1 MDRLDQIAAYVRVV
15 ELEAFQPQHAIWGR
29 HQASS
34 HLTFRHSSNGSGL
47 EC

>member
-29 HQASS
+29 LHRLGIWTAVAV
-34 HLTFRHSSNGSGL
+34 L
-47 EC
+47 